1 MGGLLWIGIGYI
13 LGNEEMRDTTISA
26 LKKATRIVDEK
37 INESIGLVKSSKPS
51 AELRTTEQRQ
61 AAEKVD

>member
-13 LGNEEMRDTTISA
+13 LGNQEMRDTTISA

-37 INESIGLVKSSKPS
+37 INESIGFAKSSKPS
-51 AELRTTEQRQ
+51 SKLRSAEQRQ
-61 AAEKVD
+61 AAEETD

>member
-13 LGNEEMRDTTISA
+13 LGDKEMRDKTISV

-37 INESIGLVKSSKPS
+37 INESIGFAKSSKLDSKLCS
-51 AELRTTEQRQ
+51 AEQRQ
-61 AAEKVD
+61 APEKVD